1 MVKWPI
7 IRRLTATFVLLL
19 FVVLVNAEVT
29 YNCTVKLIE
38 VQNIAFDSERAI
50 AQLERIISSFKDI
63 EILEGQYLLTKNVHK
78 LNETSFV
85 IHRDIL
91 EYIQNL
97 HELTLE
103 RPQLQQKIEIIK
115 RQISN
120 NFNLLV
126 SDINSVQKNLNPQ
139 TDLEN
144 LNFSGNYSPNQSI
157 EQTLIGEN
165 IQQLIQ
171 NMEVEEENL
180 LKQHIN
186 QLHKSL
192 QRIFVIF
199 WITIV
204 VDLSLVVLLYYF
216 FKNYISQLQET
227 EITRKL
233 RDSKTRERANLL
245 DIAIDA
251 ISLQNIREEILYWNQ
266 GAENLYGWTSPEVV
280 GKHISKVLDTQA
292 LAQQKQALGIVLEQG
307 EWRGELTQVS
317 KNGKEITVESSWTLV
332 RDESGKPKSILTIDR
347 EITRKK
353 ELEAQLLRSQRLE
366 SIGTLAGGIAHDL
379 NNILAPILM
388 SVQLL
393 QMRLNDEQNQQLL
406 KTLEKNVQR
415 GANLVKQV
423 LWFARGME
431 SKRTIV
437 EVKQLISEIEQIV
450 TETFP
455 KSINCKTSIP
465 ERLGCVCGD
474 MTQLHQVLVNL
485 VLNARD
491 AMSDGGNLNIAAT
504 NITIDEHY
512 AKMNIDAQVGHYVVV
527 TVADTG
533 IGIPSQIKERI
544 FEPFFTTKNIGQGT
558 GLGLSTALGI
568 VKSHG
573 GFVNVYSELGKGTQ
587 FQVYLP
593 SCSQKEKI
601 THVVEPEVFN
611 GAGDLILV
619 VDDEAAIREATKS
632 SLETYNY
639 QVMTAS
645 DGVEAV
651 SVYAEYQQSIS
662 VVLLDMMMP
671 IMDGSLTICT
681 LQKINSAVK
690 IIGISGLLS
699 NQNIAENAGVGVKA
713 FLSKPCTAKEL
724 LQTINLVIAGDV

>member
-38 VQNIAFDSERAI
+38 AQNIAFDSERAI

-157 EQTLIGEN
+157 KQTLLGEN

-251 ISLQNIREEILYWNQ
+251 ISLQNICEEILYWNQ

-280 GKHISKVLDTQA
+280 GKHISKVLDTKA

-415 GANLVKQV
+415 G
-423 LWFARGME
+423 
-431 SKRTIV
+431 
-437 EVKQLISEIEQIV
+437 
-450 TETFP
+450 
-455 KSINCKTSIP
+455 
-465 ERLGCVCGD
+465 
-474 MTQLHQVLVNL
+474 
-485 VLNARD
+485 
-491 AMSDGGNLNIAAT
+491 
-504 NITIDEHY
+504 
-512 AKMNIDAQVGHYVVV
+512 
-527 TVADTG
+527 
-533 IGIPSQIKERI
+533 
-544 FEPFFTTKNIGQGT
+544 
-558 GLGLSTALGI
+558 
-568 VKSHG
+568 
-573 GFVNVYSELGKGTQ
+573 
-587 FQVYLP
+587 
-593 SCSQKEKI
+593 
-601 THVVEPEVFN
+601 
-611 GAGDLILV
+611 
-619 VDDEAAIREATKS
+619 
-632 SLETYNY
+632 
-639 QVMTAS
+639 
-645 DGVEAV
+645 
-651 SVYAEYQQSIS
+651 
-662 VVLLDMMMP
+662 
-671 IMDGSLTICT
+671 
-681 LQKINSAVK
+681 
-690 IIGISGLLS
+690 
-699 NQNIAENAGVGVKA
+699 
-713 FLSKPCTAKEL
+713 
-724 LQTINLVIAGDV
+724 

>member
-7 IRRLTATFVLLL
+7 IRKLTATLILLLLVVLL
-19 FVVLVNAEVT
+19 NAEVT

-38 VQNIAFDSERAI
+38 AQTIAFDSERVI
-50 AQLERIISSFKDI
+50 VQLERIISSFKDI
-63 EILEGQYLLTKNVHK
+63 EILQSQYLLTKNTRK
-78 LNETSFV
+78 FYEASFLA
-85 IHRDIL
+85 HRDIL
-91 EYIQNL
+91 EHIQNL
-97 HELTLE
+97 EQLTLE
-103 RPQLQQKIEIIK
+103 RPQLQQHIAVLKQ
-115 RQISN
+115 QIN
-120 NFNLLV
+120 NNLNLLL
-126 SDINSVQKNLNPQ
+126 SDINSEKENLNPA

-144 LNFSGNYSPNQSI
+144 LNDSGHYSRNQSMEKI
-157 EQTLIGEN
+157 FFGAD
-165 IQQLIQ
+165 IQQLIK
-171 NMEVEEENL
+171 NIEVGEENL
-180 LKQHIN
+180 LKQHIDRFHN
-186 QLHKSL
+186 NL
-192 QRIFVIF
+192 QQTDVIF
-199 WITIV
+199 LIAIV
-204 VDLSLVVLLYYF
+204 INLLLTLLLYYF
-216 FKNYISQLQET
+216 CKNYISQLQEAELAKT
-227 EITRKL
+227 L
-233 RDSKTRERANLL
+233 RDSSTRERANLL

-266 GAENLYGWTSPEVV
+266 GAENLYGWTSHEVV
-280 GKHISKVLDTQA
+280 GKHISKLLDSQVLT
-292 LAQQKQALGIVLEQG
+292 QQKQALEIVIEQG

-317 KNGKEITVESSWTLV
+317 KNGKEITVESIWTLV
-332 RDESGKPKSILTIDR
+332 KDESGKPKSILTIDR

-353 ELEAQLLRSQRLE
+353 ELEAALLRSQRLE

-393 QMRLNDEQNQQLL
+393 QIRFNDEQNQQLL

-423 LWFARGME
+423 LLFARGME
-431 SKRTIV
+431 SKQTIV

-455 KSINCKTSIP
+455 KSIDCKTIIP

-491 AMSDGGNLNIAAT
+491 AMPDGGNLNISAT

-512 AKMNIDAQVGHYVVV
+512 TKMNVDARVGDYVVI
-527 TVADTG
+527 TVADVG
-533 IGIPSQIKERI
+533 IGISSQIKERI
-544 FEPFFTTKNIGQGT
+544 FEPFFTTKKIGQGT

-568 VKSHG
+568 VRNHG

-593 SCSQKEKI
+593 SCSQKEKT
-601 THVVEPEVFN
+601 THAVELEVL
-611 GAGDLILV
+611 GGEGELILV

-632 SLETYNY
+632 SLEIHNY

-651 SVYAEYQQSIS
+651 SVYAQYQQSIS

-671 IMDGSLTICT
+671 IMDGSLTIRT

-724 LQTINLVIAGDV
+724 LQTINLVISGDI